1 MSRRA
6 AAMFAGLCVVWGI
19 PYFMIKIAV
28 TEISPFVL
36 VLARTSLAALVLL
49 PLALSRGALPSV
61 LPRWR
66 PLLVFSAV
74 EIAIP
79 WFLLSDAERHLTS
92 SLTGLLVAAVPLV
105 GVGLALLRPDGD
117 RLGPLGLAGLLLGL
131 LGVAAL
137 VGLDVQGAQMG
148 AVFEMGGVAVGYAL
162 GPVIL
167 ARWFADTPGLGVT
180 TASLTICA
188 LVYMPLA
195 ALTWPDHMPSGKVLA
210 SIVGLA
216 VVCTSVAFLMLF
228 ELVGEIGPVRATV
241 FTYVNPAVAV
251 AAGVILLG
259 EPLTPATVIGFVLVV
274 AGSILATRRR
284 RSPETSPP
292 TALPHAVGS
301 SGSTRAAGRP
311 AASARPEPECG

>member
-49 PLALSRGALPSV
+49 PLALSRGALPPV

-148 AVFEMGGVAVGYAL
+148 AMFEMAGVAVGYAL

-188 LVYMPLA
+188 LVYVPLA
-195 ALTWPDHMPSGKVLA
+195 ALTWPDHRPSGKVLA

-259 EPLTPATVIGFVLVV
+259 EPLTPATVIGFVLVL

-292 TALPHAVGS
+292 TALPQAVGS
-301 SGSTRAAGRP
+301 SGSTRAAGRT

>member
-1 MSRRA
+1 
-6 AAMFAGLCVVWGI
+6 MFAGLCVVWGI

-49 PLALSRGALPSV
+49 PLALSRGALPPV

-148 AVFEMGGVAVGYAL
+148 AMFEMAGVAVGYAL

-188 LVYMPLA
+188 LVYVPLA
-195 ALTWPDHMPSGKVLA
+195 ALTWPDHRPSGKVLA

-259 EPLTPATVIGFVLVV
+259 EPLTPATVIGFVLVL

-292 TALPHAVGS
+292 TALPQAVGS
-301 SGSTRAAGRP
+301 SGSTRAAGRT

>member
-36 VLARTSLAALVLL
+36 VLARTSLAALILL
-49 PLALSRGALPSV
+49 PLALSRGALPPV
-61 LPRWR
+61 LRRWR
-66 PLLVFSAV
+66 PLLVFTAV

-79 WFLLSDAERHLTS
+79 WFLLADAERHLTS

-105 GVGLALLRPDGD
+105 SVGLALLRPDGD
-117 RLGPLGLAGLLLGL
+117 RLGPVGLAGLLVGM

-137 VGLDVQGAQMG
+137 VGLDVQGAQVG
-148 AVFEMGGVAVGYAL
+148 AVVEMAGVAVGYAL
-162 GPVIL
+162 GPLIL
-167 ARWFADTPGLGVT
+167 SRWLADTPGLGVT
-180 TASLTICA
+180 TASLAICA
-188 LVYMPLA
+188 LVYVPLA
-195 ALTWPDHMPSGKVLA
+195 ALTWPDRVPSGKVLA

-251 AAGVILLG
+251 AAGVLLLG
-259 EPLTPATVIGFVLVV
+259 EPLTPATVIGFLLVV
-274 AGSILATRRR
+274 AGSVLATRRR
-284 RSPETSPP
+284 RTPEPSPP
-292 TALPHAVGS
+292 ATLPEAVGS
-301 SGSTRAAGRP
+301 SGSARAAGRGTGSP
-311 AASARPEPECG
+311 RPEPECG

>member
-6 AAMFAGLCVVWGI
+6 AALFAGLCVVWGI

-28 TEISPFVL
+28 LEISPFVL

-49 PLALSRGALPSV
+49 PLALSRGALRPV
-61 LPRWR
+61 LRRWR

-105 GVGLALLRPDGD
+105 GVGIALLRPDGD
-117 RLGPLGLAGLLLGL
+117 RLGPVGLAGLLLGL

-137 VGLDVQGAQMG
+137 VGLDVRGAEVG
-148 AVFEMGGVAVGYAL
+148 AVAEMAGVAVGYAL

-167 ARWFADTPGLGVT
+167 SRWFADTPGLGVT
-180 TASLTICA
+180 TASLAICA
-188 LVYMPLA
+188 LVYVPLA
-195 ALTWPDHMPSGKVLA
+195 ALAWPARMPSGKVLA
-210 SIVGLA
+210 SIVALA

-228 ELVGEIGPVRATV
+228 ALVGEIGPVRATV
-241 FTYVNPAVAV
+241 FTYVNPAVAI
-251 AAGVILLG
+251 AAGVLLLG
-259 EPLTPATVIGFVLVV
+259 EPLTPATVIGFVLVI
-274 AGSILATRRR
+274 AGSVLATRRR
-284 RSPETSPP
+284 RSPKPSPP
-292 TALPHAVGS
+292 RALPEAVGS
-301 SGSTRAAGRP
+301 SGPARAAGRG
-311 AASARPEPECG
+311 ASSPRPEPECG